1 MQLAENQYELLSG
14 SLVVVGKGQ
23 TIIQKI
29 RKTLKGRGERFK
41 KNPNRF
47 RVTGAHGLLYGMD
60 QKEFDRLL
68 ERYLQGDASESEKV
82 LVDRWYHRITHSK
95 ISITRTESAEIRKRL
110 QSVLHANKSKSS
122 SETVVSR
129 PVHSIWRAFA
139 LPAAVCLAS
148 ILIASFLFLTDPADV
163 AHKMPAIAAVH
174 GKADWNTRVNNTSSS
189 QLIALDDGSKITLSP
204 GTVLEYPL
212 RFDAHSRE
220 VRLQKG
226 SAFFSIQ
233 KDATRPF
240 NVYSSEVVT
249 SVLGTSFCINADAQG
264 RVTVDVKTGTV
275 KVSTLAATTDE
286 SKSEDIILRPN
297 QRADYDPIKHT
308 IVRTL
313 VERPRVVLP
322 SQEVENMTFDKAPVA
337 SILQAVE
344 KAYQVEIRFDSV
356 KLSSC
361 ALTTHLIPDEDL
373 YTRLKIIC
381 EAIDA
386 KYILVDG
393 HILINAKGCQRNA
406 E

>member
-1 MQLAENQYELLSG
+1 
-14 SLVVVGKGQ
+14 VVVGKGQ

-29 RKTLKGRGERFK
+29 RKTLKRRGERFK

-47 RVTGAHGLLYGMD
+47 RVTGAQALLYGMD

-68 ERYLQGDASESEKV
+68 ERYLQGNASESEKV
-82 LVDRWYHRITHSK
+82 LVDRWYHRITSSK

-110 QSVLHANKSKSS
+110 QSVLDANKSKTST
-122 SETVVSR
+122 ETEVSR
-129 PVHSIWRAFA
+129 PVQSIWRAFA
-139 LPAAVCLAS
+139 LPAAACLV
-148 ILIASFLFLTDPADV
+148 ITLIASFLFLSGSGDV
-163 AHKMPAIAAVH
+163 ARNIPGVAAVP
-174 GKADWNTRVNNTSSS
+174 GKTDWNTTVNNTSSS
-189 QLIALDDGSKITLSP
+189 QLIVLDDGSKITLSP
-204 GTVLEYPL
+204 GSILEYPARL
-212 RFDAHSRE
+212 QAHSRE

-226 SAFFSIQ
+226 SAFFSIE

-249 SVLGTSFCINADAQG
+249 SVLGTSFCINADPQG
-264 RVTVDVKTGTV
+264 RVTVDVKTGSV
-275 KVSTLAATTDE
+275 KVFTVAATTDE
-286 SKSEDIILRPN
+286 SKSEEIILRPN

-313 VERPRVVLP
+313 VERPRVVIP
-322 SQEVENMTFDKAPVA
+322 SQEVENMTFEKAPVA

-344 KAYQVEIRFDSV
+344 KAYQIEIRFDSV

-386 KYILVDG
+386 TYTLADG
-393 HILINAKGCQRNA
+393 HILITGKGCRGNT
-406 E
+406 ERK